1 MNTNPDAFENDLR
14 ALHRRRL
21 PDEWRNEMLQ
31 AAAAAGTPPV
41 PAKRHASPAAARAPR
56 WLVAGWS
63 LAWAA
68 SVVMYFTTPTE
79 PVAPQ
84 SSFSTER
91 PESTTPPALMWDQ
104 RAAAIAA
111 LVASN

>member
-14 ALHRRRL
+14 ALRRRAL
-21 PDEWRNEMLQ
+21 PDEWRSEMLQ
-31 AAAAAGTPPV
+31 AAAAAGAPPV
-41 PAKRHASPAAARAPR
+41 MPKTHAAPAAARAPR

-68 SVVMYFTTPTE
+68 TVVMYFTTPPE
-79 PVAPQ
+79 PAAPLP
-84 SSFSTER
+84 SYSAEMPDSTA
-91 PESTTPPALMWDQ
+91 PPALLWDQ